1 MAMPRV
7 CTSSQVAHGR
17 RPPPTPEPESAA
29 PLRAPLP
36 GGRLLVVE
44 EVDVRLADDARAL
57 HRLPQAV
64 VAACADP
71 VDELTGLDDGLERPI
86 GAS

>member
-1 MAMPRV
+1 
-7 CTSSQVAHGR
+7 
-17 RPPPTPEPESAA
+17 
-29 PLRAPLP
+29 
-36 GGRLLVVE
+36 
-44 EVDVRLADDARAL
+44 VDVRLADDARAL